1 MQHWTLR
8 SVMDKIEWTLRKNN
22 FNMKIIEDI
31 FVKTVRNINLMEIQN
46 NGSKNKNKVFL
57 YLQIGSKDCVHVLLK
72 FDSDLNSE
80 RVIFEASYYQL
91 FKEQKQFNEF
101 LSSKLFAVHNWWQFR
116 LFLGYASTTSW
127 FLSRKCNSR
136 ASRSCKSRVQIQ

>member
-1 MQHWTLR
+1 
-8 SVMDKIEWTLRKNN
+8 
-22 FNMKIIEDI
+22 MKITEDI
-31 FVKTVRNINLMEIQN
+31 FVKTVRNINPMEIQT

-91 FKEQKQFNEF
+91 FKEQIQFNEF
-101 LSSKLFAVHNWWQFR
+101 LSSKLFAVHN
-116 LFLGYASTTSW
+116 
-127 FLSRKCNSR
+127 
-136 ASRSCKSRVQIQ
+136 